1 MKTSKIFGKK
11 KKKKILHLD
20 NKKNLGK
27 QDSVPQDG
35 IWGMKLITIRQ
46 KCAKNAGYA

>member
-1 MKTSKIFGKK
+1 MKTSKIFGK

-35 IWGMKLITIRQ
+35 I
-46 KCAKNAGYA
+46 

>member
-1 MKTSKIFGKK
+1 MKTSKIFG

-35 IWGMKLITIRQ
+35 I
-46 KCAKNAGYA
+46 